1 MESPVLISLPHGLS
15 RSTHERVTQLFFERF
30 NAAAVSIIER
40 PLSQLY
46 AANAL
51 SGLIIDIGDEQT
63 DVTPVYECAILNSC
77 CDSMPVGLKDCEAY
91 LAHLFRTNPLNFQP
105 SVVNT
110 LSPPEEPLD
119 QDALEQQLL
128 ELARQVWQEG
138 LVKIAEAEAIVGE
151 EEEGVTNIAAV
162 LVAGKEKAVIET
174 NMKKR
179 QNAKASAA
187 EQARAKEIEA
197 LDLVQVEFRGK
208 QVMVGKE
215 RHRFLEPLWDPD
227 LLKAVKSDEKTWHE
241 SGILPIQDV
250 CGQAVAKAGL
260 DARVPVWDGLLV
272 TGDCASL
279 IKGTIRV
286 IYSSMS
292 TIN

>member
-119 QDALEQQLL
+119 QDALDQQLL

-162 LVAGKEKAVIET
+162 L
-174 NMKKR
+174 
-179 QNAKASAA
+179 A
-187 EQARAKEIEA
+187 EHGAT
-197 LDLVQVEFRGK
+197 LDDV
-208 QVMVGKE
+208 
-215 RHRFLEPLWDPD
+215 
-227 LLKAVKSDEKTWHE
+227 VKSTVHLEHSDRDFAACNEVYAKHFTAPYPVRTTVQSHLA
-241 SGILPIQDV
+241 GILVEIDV
-250 CGQAVAKAGL
+250 VA
-260 DARVPVWDGLLV
+260 LLPQE
-272 TGDCASL
+272 
-279 IKGTIRV
+279 
-286 IYSSMS
+286 
-292 TIN
+292 